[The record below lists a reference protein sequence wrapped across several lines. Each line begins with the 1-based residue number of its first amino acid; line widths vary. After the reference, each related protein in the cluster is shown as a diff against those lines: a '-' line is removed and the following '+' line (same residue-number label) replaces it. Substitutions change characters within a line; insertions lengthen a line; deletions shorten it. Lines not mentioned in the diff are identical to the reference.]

1 MGTFSKEYGGHHD
14 PQGYTA
20 GRKEMEYS
28 FHPSSIHIS
37 ETIQKTTHS
46 NTISNTDTHLTTLK
60 SPTTLPSSS
69 SPCAQE

>member
-1 MGTFSKEYGGHHD
+1 MGTFSKYGGHHD

-46 NTISNTDTHLTTLK
+46 TQFPTPTLI
-60 SPTTLPSSS
+60 L
-69 SPCAQE
+69 QL